1 MTWAALA
8 VLALGVVAAARP
20 ADALE
25 PLPAVLHVHSD
36 ITTGDFPLEDLA
48 RTAEQQGIE
57 ALLLAENYLV
67 RIEYGVPPFRA
78 LTRVTRQERSVLDFG
93 LERYLA
99 RVAEVRRQYPRVL
112 LLPGVEVIPHYYW
125 TGSPLALTLHNTQ
138 KNLLVFGVTDAQALA
153 SLPVTSNRHESIYT
167 WQSALE
173 AAPGL
178 LVIPGI
184 VLLLTKRRRR
194 RRIGRTIVII
204 RQRSWFSGVLVL
216 GLGVLTV
223 VRAWPFTV
231 DRYPPWEDYGLAP
244 HQALIDRVESLGGA
258 TVWSFPEATDAGE
271 QWVGPVRVSWETEP
285 YADDLLKTFRYTAL
299 GGLYEQATRVVDPG
313 GAWDRLLAQ
322 YAAGE
327 RRRPAWAIGESGFHG
342 LTAGK
347 RLGTMQ
353 TVFLTTEKSE
363 AAVLDALKRG
373 RLYALSRTL
382 EVGLVLGDFSIAGG
396 EATVISG
403 ETLRLPAGT
412 PIEVRVAVDA
422 TDAGSLPVRV
432 TLLRNGEVAEAWTG
446 RTPFRAVYRDAV
458 ERRSVVFR
466 LDARAAASHRLLTSP
481 IFVTGS

>member
-8 VLALGVVAAARP
+8 VLALGVVAAAGP

-25 PLPAVLHVHSD
+25 RLPAVLHAHSD

-48 RTAEQQGIE
+48 RTAEQQGVE
-57 ALLLAENYLV
+57 ALLLAENYLI

-78 LTRVTRQERSVLDFG
+78 LTRVAHQERSVLDFG

-125 TGSPLALTLHNTQ
+125 TGSPLALTAHNTQ
-138 KNLLVFGVTDAQALA
+138 KNLLVFGLTDAHALA
-153 SLPVTSNRHESIYT
+153 SLPVTGNQHEAIYT

-173 AAPGL
+173 VAPGL

-184 VLLLTKRRRR
+184 ALLLVKRRRR

-204 RQRSWFSGVLVL
+204 RQRSRFSGVLVL
-216 GLGVLTV
+216 GLGVLTL

-231 DRYPPWEDYGLAP
+231 DRYPPWEDHGLAP

-258 TVWSFPEATDAGE
+258 TVWSFPEAVDAGE
-271 QWVGPVRVSWETEP
+271 RWVGPVRVSWETEP
-285 YADDLLKTFRYTAL
+285 YTDDLLKTFRYTAL

-313 GAWDRLLAQ
+313 GGWDRLLAQ

-327 RRRPAWAIGESGFHG
+327 RSRPAWAVGESGFHG
-342 LTAGK
+342 LTTGK
-347 RLGTMQ
+347 RLSTVQ
-353 TVFLTTEKSE
+353 TVFLKTEKSE

-382 EVGLVLGDFSIAGG
+382 EVGLVLADFSIAGG

-412 PIEVRVAVDA
+412 PIEVRVAVDV
-422 TDAGSLPVRV
+422 TDAAGLPVRV

-466 LDARAAASHRLLTSP
+466 LDARSTAPHRLLTSP